1 MSEFSENLKRIREA
15 RNKKQK
21 EIAKLIGLSEPTYS
35 NYENGKREPN
45 ILTIKK
51 IAKALN
57 VSGDELLGIR
67 PKGKSNLFLNKKEM
81 SHINKYRELKEPR
94 QNRVDKITDMELE
107 EQKEELRSSSQAFL
121 KG

>member
-1 MSEFSENLKRIREA
+1 MSEFSENLKRIRETK
-15 RNKKQK
+15 NKKQK
-21 EIAKLIGLSEPTYS
+21 EIAQLIGVSEPTYS

-67 PKGKSNLFLNKKEM
+67 PKGKSNLLLNNKEM

-107 EQKEELRSSSQAFL
+107 EQKEELRSSSESFL

>member
-21 EIAKLIGLSEPTYS
+21 EIAKLIGVSEPTYS
-35 NYENGKREPN
+35 NYEKGKREPN

-67 PKGKSNLFLNKKEM
+67 PKGKSHLLLNNKEM

-107 EQKEELRSSSQAFL
+107 EQKEELRSSSGSFL
-121 KG
+121 K